1 MLYSTA
7 IKMLWT
13 VLAAGSPAGYQLNE
27 PESTVCQNGN
37 SLKPAY
43 VFRSCILNTVTLT
56 NLRKPKAHNRTKKKE
71 RRTKKTALLGRMPNL
86 VKGDFT
92 DEGMAIVMKTRQHQN
107 CTRIREM

>member
-56 NLRKPKAHNRTKKKE
+56 NLRKPKAHNRTKKKG
-71 RRTKKTALLGRMPNL
+71 KTNQKDSAPRSNAKFGQ
-86 VKGDFT
+86 G
-92 DEGMAIVMKTRQHQN
+92 
-107 CTRIREM
+107 